1 MGIQKSAMN
10 NSFEIG
16 PIRPPS
22 EAYSILLRITRNC
35 PWNRCA
41 FCSTYRD
48 QKFSRRTV
56 DEIKADIDG
65 MHSIALRL
73 SEASVRQ
80 GLDGR
85 VSEEVLTEARAD
97 DPTPES
103 YYRQVAFWMQYG
115 MRTVFLQDANSLIM
129 NTQDLV
135 EILRHLKARFPFI
148 ERVTSYARAKTV
160 SKKSPE
166 ELSELRA
173 AGLTRLHIGMESGCD
188 GVLEL
193 ISKGVTAEEH
203 ILAGRKAMDAGFDL
217 SEYYMPGLGGESF
230 SRENALESARV
241 LSAINPT
248 FIRLRSTVPLPGTP
262 LADIMAAGEWVP
274 LSEDGKVREIRL
286 FVENLGDITSTIK
299 SDHMMNLLENVE
311 GSMPADRGR
320 ILSVID
326 RYLGMSIDDRESFI
340 IGRRLGLYRLLS
352 DFGRDGQVEAVKRE
366 LKSRFGSVDAAVMEL
381 LKNYI

>member
-1 MGIQKSAMN
+1 MN

-299 SDHMMNLLENVE
+299 SDHMMNLLEDVE
-311 GSMPADRGR
+311 GSMPAGRGR

-326 RYLGMSIDDRESFI
+326 RYLGMSADDRESFI

>member
-1 MGIQKSAMN
+1 MN

-188 GVLEL
+188 DVLEL

-217 SEYYMPGLGGESF
+217 SEYYMPGLGGERF

-326 RYLGMSIDDRESFI
+326 RYLGMSVDDRESFI